1 MINYSIVR
9 RPVNSNLFE
18 INAAKGRIKAAR
30 EASREPAAEDLAI
43 VATEVQYAFG
53 VAQYTDVMD
62 IDKFARHIAS
72 HGCVYS
78 RADISAI
85 LNMAVDCMREQL
97 LDGKKIRLGD
107 LGDFAVAISSM
118 GVKDPA
124 QFGAGNI
131 KDVKVV
137 WTAGQQFMNLMGDA
151 EFNLV
156 ASRAAQAKV
165 IKAVKSGETT
175 VDLQPDPT
183 TPPEDNGTDG
193 PDGNGGQTG
202 TTLYTVS
209 VSPADAARGSVTGG
223 GSFAQGTSVTITA
236 VPASGYKF
244 SQWNDGDSTNPRTL
258 IVDKD
263 YALVATFETADEQ
276 GGGEDGP
283 TFG

>member
-1 MINYSIVR
+1 
-9 RPVNSNLFE
+9 
-18 INAAKGRIKAAR
+18 
-30 EASREPAAEDLAI
+30 
-43 VATEVQYAFG
+43 
-53 VAQYTDVMD
+53 
-62 IDKFARHIAS
+62 
-72 HGCVYS
+72 
-78 RADISAI
+78 
-85 LNMAVDCMREQL
+85 MREQL

-107 LGDFAVAISSM
+107 LGDFAVAISST

-193 PDGNGGQTG
+193 PDGDGGQTG
-202 TTLYTVS
+202 TTHYTVS